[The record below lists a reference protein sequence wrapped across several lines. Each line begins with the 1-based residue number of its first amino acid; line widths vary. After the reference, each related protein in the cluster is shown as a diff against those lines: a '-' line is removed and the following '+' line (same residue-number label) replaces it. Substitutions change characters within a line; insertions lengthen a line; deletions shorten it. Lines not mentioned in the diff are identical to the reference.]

1 MLFVGMGL
9 AWVAYATGYYGVMVL
24 KGTSGPGV
32 SGGLSL
38 KQVLSPVG
46 YYNGSVS
53 PFKPG
58 AAASATGSTTA
69 APTAPQQNAQAQKQG
84 STGAGSTTS
93 TQHTGPG
100 VANNK

>member
-9 AWVAYATGYYGVMVL
+9 AWVAYATAYYGVMVL

-32 SGGLSL
+32 TGGLSL

-46 YYNGSVS
+46 YYTGAVS

-58 AAASATGSTTA
+58 AGTAASTS
-69 APTAPQQNAQAQKQG
+69 PSQNAPNSTSPAPGPNVPG
-84 STGAGSTTS
+84 SVPGTG
-93 TQHTGPG
+93 TGNSSSNPNMG
-100 VANNK
+100 